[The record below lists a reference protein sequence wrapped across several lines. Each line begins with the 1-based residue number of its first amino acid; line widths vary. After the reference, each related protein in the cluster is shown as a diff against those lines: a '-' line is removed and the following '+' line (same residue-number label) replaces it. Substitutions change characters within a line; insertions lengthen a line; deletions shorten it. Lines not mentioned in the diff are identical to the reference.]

1 MFTIYLQQTLLD
13 NAIVGSLY
21 IIIFFLRPRRTVIYS
36 LNVAKEFTKN
46 LLFLKVIKKVG
57 NLYIENTG
65 N

>member
-1 MFTIYLQQTLLD
+1 MFTICLQQTLLD
-13 NAIVGSLY
+13 DAIAGSLRT
-21 IIIFFLRPRRTVIYS
+21 IISFPRPRRTAIYI

-57 NLYIENTG
+57 NLYIENTS